1 MIEKSEKSVE
11 IRWFKVFSS
20 IETAQAT
27 IAPLRAATIYLKA
40 IELRVSLA
48 RTESGWYAVT
58 DACPHMGV
66 SLSKGIC
73 NKFDEIVCPWHAY
86 RFSLK
91 TGEETSGH
99 ECGDLTTYPVKI
111 EDNALYIGIPQ

>member
-1 MIEKSEKSVE
+1 MAEKEEKNSGL
-11 IRWFKVFSS
+11 RWFKVFSS
-20 IETAQAT
+20 LETAEAT
-27 IAPLRAATIYLKA
+27 IAPYKAVTIYLKA
-40 IELRVSLA
+40 IELRISLA
-48 RTESGWYAVT
+48 RTDSGWYAVT

-99 ECGDLTTYPVKI
+99 DCKDLKTYPVKI
-111 EDNALYIGIPQ
+111 EDHALYVGILQ